1 MARHTTTLK
10 IHPNACRINKISVVC
25 GRSTKIIS
33 RGVNSSLNPHS
44 TMDQLLQR
52 PDLVEEAISWACQ
65 HGLIY
70 GAGLSDPMSSAVV
83 HAPFSLLPT
92 AYPRDAFEK
101 GVAAAPLFN
110 TLMDAIASDTTYLQ
124 EVLATAAL
132 YDDFTASLL
141 QILEETTPERDSF
154 KTAGRNADLAITRSD
169 YMLHTPTNSL
179 LQVEINTIAS
189 SFGCLSTLTS
199 RLHKHLLEWAGA
211 DPAVLECLPHNDAME
226 TIADGMGV
234 AIKTYMTH
242 SKKHSAAVMV
252 MVVQPGE
259 QNAYDQRWLS
269 LTLWQRHG
277 IKTLRLSLH
286 DIAQRGVLDTNSNQL
301 TIGGNIVGLVYFR
314 AGYTPTDYPSTTE
327 WDGRRLVEKSDAFKC
342 PSVPWQLAGAKK
354 VQQDLTRPG
363 VVEKWIKNP
372 EDAAFLRSFF
382 AGQWGFDDDDTDADN
397 SSYSQEEME
406 LRRLSIESTKAAVQD
421 AIVRPEG
428 YVLKPQREGGGN
440 NLYSQA
446 LKEKLSNP
454 KTYNSSLGAYV
465 LMERILPPARK
476 AVLVRNGAT
485 METETLSE
493 VGVYGVM
500 VRRGGKVLMNREAG
514 HLVRTKTATSDEG
527 GVAAGFAVL
536 DSPLLV

>member
-1 MARHTTTLK
+1 MILQTTPLK
-10 IHPNACRINKISVVC
+10 VHHNSCRLNNISVPC
-25 GRSTKIIS
+25 GRSTKVIS
-33 RGVNSSLNPHS
+33 QAANSSLNPHS

-52 PDLVEEAISWACQ
+52 ADLVEESISWACQ

-83 HAPFSLLPT
+83 HAPLSLLPT

-101 GVAAAPLFN
+101 AVAASPLFN
-110 TLMDAIASDTTYLQ
+110 ILMDAIASDTAYLQ
-124 EVLATAAL
+124 QVLATAAL

-141 QILEETTPERDSF
+141 LVLEETTPERDSL

-199 RLHKHLLEWAGA
+199 RLHRHLLEWAGA
-211 DPAVLECLPHNDAME
+211 EPAVLECLPHNNAME
-226 TIADGMGV
+226 TIADSMGV
-234 AIKTYMTH
+234 AIKTYMAH
-242 SKKHSAAVMV
+242 NASKEESAAVMV

-259 QNAYDQRWLS
+259 RNAYDQRWLS

-277 IKTLRLSLH
+277 IKTLRLTLK
-286 DIAQRGVLDTNSNQL
+286 DIAQRGVVDASTNRL
-301 TIGGNIVGLVYFR
+301 TIGDHTVGLVYFR
-314 AGYTPTDYPSTTE
+314 AGYTPADYPSTTE
-327 WDGRRLVEKSDAFKC
+327 WDGRRLVETSDAFKC
-342 PSVPWQLAGAKK
+342 PSVSWQLAGAKK

-363 VVEKWIKNP
+363 VVEKWIKDP
-372 EDAAFLRSFF
+372 EDAALLRSFF
-382 AGQWGFDDDDTDADN
+382 AGQWGFGE
-397 SSYSQEEME
+397 SCSQEEKE
-406 LRRLSIESTKAAVQD
+406 LRNLSIESTKAAVQD
-421 AIVRPEG
+421 ALVRPES

-446 LKEKLSNP
+446 LKEKLSNSVDNNNN
-454 KTYNSSLGAYV
+454 TSSSSLGAYV

-500 VRRGGKVLMNREAG
+500 VRRGETVLMNKDAG
-514 HLVRTKTATSDEG
+514 HLVRTKMATSDEG